1 MVEVV
6 MLRLTSIALALLVFV
21 ASAPA
26 YHVQPVVQAQN
37 GAQGESSPTLEAARA
52 RWERLS
58 PEEKAR
64 LEKNYERYRS
74 LTEEER
80 RGLANRSR
88 RLDDERERVSSELP
102 PQTREKLQQLDPE
115 KRREV
120 MRDLVEGEL
129 RERGARIREKMPEAW
144 VQRLEEARPE
154 DRARFLAEFQRRARE
169 RVTLAAID
177 KIGRKLELPR
187 EETERLKALPSAE
200 RAAGLLELKKRL
212 SAKDA
217 ELYGLPA
224 GITQAQWDE
233 WQSLPP
239 AEFFEVMQRYRH
251 EREIENRGAGAPGGA
266 LRAIDEAMRPRP
278 DDIVEMAQLAP
289 GERRQ
294 KIFQLRRDR
303 IVRIV
308 REHNLL
314 PPDKINQLEHLSE
327 GQFLRALR
335 EFVVRPLTTRAP
347 APSEGVPRPHRD

>member
-1 MVEVV
+1 MQ
-6 MLRLTSIALALLVFV
+6 RLSSIALALVALV

-26 YHVQPVVQAQN
+26 LHMQRAAAAQG
-37 GAQGESSPTLEAARA
+37 GAQVETSPTLEAARA

-64 LEKNYERYRS
+64 LEKNYERYRA

-80 RGLANRSR
+80 RNLASRAR
-88 RLDDERERVSSELP
+88 RLGDERERVRAELP
-102 PQTREKLQQLDPE
+102 QETREKLQQLDPE

-129 RERGARIREKMPEAW
+129 RERGARIREKMPEAL

-154 DRARFLAEFQRRARE
+154 DRAQFLAEFQHRARE

-187 EETERLKALPSAE
+187 EETERLKALPSVE

-217 ELYGLPA
+217 ETYGLPA
-224 GITQAQWDE
+224 GITQAQWDA
-233 WQSLPP
+233 WQALSP

-251 EREIENRGAGAPGGA
+251 EREIENRGAAAPGGA
-266 LRAIDEAMRPRP
+266 LRALDEALRPRA
-278 DDIVEMAQLAP
+278 DDIVELAQLGPA
-289 GERRQ
+289 ERRQ
-294 KIFQLRRDR
+294 RIFQLRRDR
-303 IVRIV
+303 VVRIV
-308 REHNLL
+308 REHHLL
-314 PPDKINQLEHLSE
+314 PPDKISQLEHLSE
-327 GQFLRALR
+327 GQFLRAMR
-335 EFVVRPLTTRAP
+335 EFVVRPLTQHAPSP
-347 APSEGVPRPHRD
+347 APGDPHPHRD